1 MANHKLYIFS
11 TVMIFF
17 IFGTFTG
24 VIEAGQVG
32 KEQTIIQEFVEK
44 AQQYVKLNQYKE
56 AIDIYERIVISEP
69 ENQEYQIELAG
80 LYSDTLQHEKAVE
93 IWNKLL
99 EYEPRNR
106 KYQEQLFNT
115 LKNDGKSSEA
125 IELAQAYSKTQP
137 EDGFYYTQLARLY
150 ADEDNIDAA
159 IANYEKAIEFLDGNI
174 DTCFILSRLYF
185 LNTDFIA
192 SEKALKTARQ
202 YASSEWEQTR
212 IQQQLINLYRYQGN
226 LEQTTHKIEKND
238 MTFEMQREY
247 ARLLVTTGELEKAV
261 DAFKK
266 AIELATDSYDKNSA
280 TTDLIKV
287 YIKQGRNDL
296 ALDFFDVE
304 SSKHP
309 RTEIA
314 ESYHNIDSVTLI
326 FQHDYPR
333 QILINAY
340 KDQGALERLRNPFIE
355 RIEKGADNPTNLEML
370 ADIYWNSYH
379 YPQAADTYLKLSKV
393 EPDNIRSYY
402 LAAAAFHTDEQ
413 PNMVEKVLEEADN
426 ALATSKYKSD
436 WVYIG
441 ALATICRDRNMY
453 EPAIKLFNEAIA
465 VLKESDNDWSL
476 RYMYEIL
483 ARTYLDVK
491 RYDDSFLAF
500 HKLANA
506 TTNSYTRNR
515 AERNMKDIAKIA
527 NVYEKLIPE
536 QLRQV
541 QQNPNDPEVIQK
553 LAEIYQ
559 YSYKYSD
566 AVEQYEKLTILQP
579 DEAQWYKNLG
589 DLYQFVEIEKNHTNE
604 VIEGTALSL
613 GGNLSYVE
621 IKDSETINNSTE
633 QVTVSTWVKP
643 NVFPN
648 RYTPIIFKGDEWDD
662 NFEKRSFLLNLMDNG
677 SIQFAASPAMTHDV
691 AIYSPAGSVKL
702 NTWTHIAGVIDAKNN
717 FQKLFI
723 NGIEVSRS
731 HFRGKNSIYKS
742 SHPLRIGWTHEEN
755 HPWHAT
761 FIGLI
766 DDVRVW
772 NIART
777 ESEIQSDMNIQLKG
791 DEDGLVGYWNINEII
806 EEKIKDISPNRND
819 GKTVGNVKLEQYTR
833 PIVKSLKKEKIA
845 KSIDA
850 YEMAITL
857 EPTLYENYDSLA
869 QSFAKNGYTLE
880 AETVY
885 RRALNAPLTQNEHDS
900 AIAAIFNLYS
910 DKSQDDIRVLLEE
923 IKPKMENSATLH
935 LLLGDI
941 YKNTYEPDKAELHYA
956 NWLEIRERETNNLQ
970 NARELLSFAE
980 ELLDKELFPETA
992 LKYAKRAF
1000 QKNTGSD
1007 YVYPETVGRACLA
1020 NGLYADAIKYYSY
1033 ALGNKSSVYASER
1046 VWKKILEEKEKY
1058 QEDEQYIYMLDVL
1071 LDSIPKESISNRA
1084 NAHRM
1089 IAQFYGK
1096 KGMHKKSEDY
1106 TLKGGFVPEN
1116 RWLILGPF
1124 ESIDGF
1130 GHSHAYIPEEVT
1142 QIDTTAK
1149 YYGKNELISWEKST
1163 FQLLDGNYYIHGNND
1178 SSVAYFWAT
1187 VISPDERDVNIR
1199 FDSDDMGT
1207 IWLNGKQIFKH
1218 DRASGVLLDRYIIP
1232 CTLKQGENTILLK
1245 VCQSTQSWEFYF
1257 RFTDADGIPYKDL
1270 KYKSED
1276 ELLNA
1281 TPPEPTFHLNSILGM
1296 IEYYSRNNMHHKAMA
1311 LMQQTGVIHE
1321 HLWLTLGP
1329 FDNTEGI
1336 AYDTEYIRENTPY
1349 IDITAKYE
1357 GVNGQISWR
1366 KFTDTVFDGF
1376 IDFGKDINWSASYAL
1391 ATVTSPDEREVQF
1404 RVGNDDQA
1412 KIWLNGNQVYANTM
1426 VGWALVDDNIFP
1438 VKLKAGKNTILI
1450 KLCNARLDWGFYLR
1464 ITDNNG
1470 NPFTDLTFDTVQ
1482 DK

>member
-1 MANHKLYIFS
+1 MLG
-11 TVMIFF
+11 V
-17 IFGTFTG
+17 FTSIL
-24 VIEAGQVG
+24 VAGQADDTNIDE
-32 KEQTIIQEFVEK
+32 EQAIIQEFVNK
-44 AQQYVKLNQYKE
+44 AQGYLRDNQYNE
-56 AIDIYERIVISEP
+56 AIEIYERVVISEP
-69 ENQEYQIELAG
+69 DNQNYQTELAR
-80 LYSDTLQHEKAVE
+80 LYSLTLQYEKAIE
-93 IWNKLL
+93 IWNELL
-99 EYEPRNR
+99 ENEPRNR
-106 KYQEQLFNT
+106 NYIKQLFNT
-115 LKNDGKSSEA
+115 LKNAGKSSEA
-125 IELAQAYSKTQP
+125 IELAQAYSTAQP
-137 EDGFYYTQLARLY
+137 EVGFYYSQLAELY

-159 IANYEKAIEFLDGNI
+159 IANYEKAIEFSDGSVN
-174 DTCFILSRLYF
+174 TCFILARLYF
-185 LNTDFIA
+185 LTTDFKA
-192 SEKALKTARQ
+192 SEKALKTAML
-202 YASSEWEQTR
+202 YASSDWEQSR

-226 LEQTTHKIEKND
+226 LEQTAQKVENKDI
-238 MTFEMQREY
+238 TFELHREY

-261 DAFKK
+261 NAFKK
-266 AIELATDSYDKNSA
+266 TIELATDSYDKNR
-280 TTDLIKV
+280 TTTELITV
-287 YIKQGRNDL
+287 YIKQGRTDL
-296 ALDFFDVE
+296 ALDFFDAE

-314 ESYHNIDSVTLI
+314 EKYYSTNSVTVE
-326 FQHDYPR
+326 FHHDYPR
-333 QILINAY
+333 EILINAY
-340 KDQGALERLRNPFIE
+340 KEQGELERLRNLFIE
-355 RIEKGADNPTNLEML
+355 RIEKEADNPTNLEML

-379 YPQAADTYLKLSKV
+379 YPQAADTYHKLSKV

-402 LAAAAFHTDEQ
+402 LAAAAFHTNEQ
-413 PNMVEKVLEEADN
+413 PDMAKKVLEEADN
-426 ALATSKYKSD
+426 TLANSKYKND
-436 WVYIG
+436 WIYIG
-441 ALATICRDRNMY
+441 ALASICRASNLHDH
-453 EPAIKLFNEAIA
+453 AIKLYNNAIT
-465 VLKESDNDWSL
+465 VLKETENEWNFSA
-476 RYMYEIL
+476 L
-483 ARTYLDVK
+483 AMFIVEKLAKTCLDIN
-491 RYDDSFLAF
+491 RYDEAFLAYYEM
-500 HKLANA
+500 ANA
-506 TTNSYTRNR
+506 AKSSYPRRR
-515 AERNMKDIAKIA
+515 AEREMKEIAKLA

-536 QLRQV
+536 QLQQV
-541 QQNPNDPEVIQK
+541 RKNPNDPELIQK

-559 YSYKYSD
+559 YSYKYKD

-579 DEAQWYKNLG
+579 DESQWYKNLG
-589 DLYQFVEIEKNHTNE
+589 DLYQYVEIEKNHTNE
-604 VIEGTALSL
+604 VIEGTTLSL

-621 IKDSETINNSTE
+621 IKDSETINNTTE
-633 QVTVSTWVKP
+633 QVTVSTWIKP

-677 SIQFAASPAMTHDV
+677 SIQFAASPAMTHDI

-702 NTWTHIAGVIDAKNN
+702 NTWTHIVGVIDAKNN

-723 NGIEVSRS
+723 NGVEVSRS
-731 HFRGKNSIYKS
+731 HFRGKNSIHKS

-761 FIGLI
+761 FVGQI

-777 ESEIQSDMNIQLKG
+777 ETEIQSDMNAQLKG
-791 DEDGLVGYWNINEII
+791 DEDGLIGYWNFNEII

-833 PIVKSLKKEKIA
+833 PIVKSLKKKQIA

-850 YEMAITL
+850 YEKAITL
-857 EPTLYENYDSLA
+857 EPTLYEHYDSLA

-885 RRALNAPLTQNEHDS
+885 LSALDAPLTKNEHDS
-900 AIAAIFNLYS
+900 AIVAISNLYS
-910 DKSQDDIRVLLEE
+910 DKSQEDIRALLEE

-941 YKNTYEPDKAELHYA
+941 YKNAYEPDKAELHYA
-956 NWLEIRERETNNLQ
+956 KWLELRERKINNVQ
-970 NARELLSFAE
+970 DARELLSFAE
-980 ELLDKELFPETA
+980 ELLDKELFPDTA

-1000 QKNTGSD
+1000 QKNIGSD

-1033 ALGNKSSVYASER
+1033 ALGSKSSVYASER

-1084 NAHRM
+1084 NAHRI

-1096 KGMHKKSEDY
+1096 QGMHKKSEDY

-1130 GHSHAYIPEEVT
+1130 GHSHAYIPEEIT

-1149 YYGKNELISWEKST
+1149 YYGKNELIRWEQST
-1163 FQLLDGNYYIHGNND
+1163 YLLLDGNYYIHGNND
-1178 SSVAYFWAT
+1178 SSAAYFWAT

-1218 DRASGVLLDRYIIP
+1218 DRASGVLLDRYTIP
-1232 CTLKQGENTILLK
+1232 CSLKQGENTILLK

-1257 RFTDADGIPYKDL
+1257 RFTDAEGIPYKDL

-1281 TPPEPTFHLNSILGM
+1281 TPPEPTFHLNSTLGM
-1296 IEYYSRNNMHHKAMA
+1296 IEYYSKNNMSDKAME
-1311 LMQQTGVIHE
+1311 LMQQTGFVHE
-1321 HLWLTLGP
+1321 HFWLTLGP

-1336 AYDTEYIRENTPY
+1336 AYDTEYIPENTPY
-1349 IDITAKYE
+1349 IDITAEYE

-1376 IDFGKDINWSASYAL
+1376 IDFGKDINWSASYAV

-1412 KIWLNGNQVYANTM
+1412 KIWLNGNQIYTNTK
-1426 VGWALVDDNIFP
+1426 VGWAIVDDNIFP

-1450 KLCNARLDWGFYLR
+1450 KLCNARLNWGFYLR

-1470 NPFTDLTFDTVQ
+1470 NLFNDLTFDTVQ
-1482 DK
+1482 EH